1 MRMRLLI
8 PWLGLAGFLAVPL
21 PAWPQAAKHNAT
33 TLVVTGHPGQAAV
46 LQIGGKSYIDLE
58 SLARLTNASLSFAGN
73 QIKLTLPKSASA
85 ATPPA
90 ATTPASPAGNPGFS
104 KAFVRSGIETMSGIR
119 EWRSVIANIIQ
130 HSYPFDETWFTAY
143 SAAAAKNLNLASLAA
158 TTDSDRSAFQLLSNE
173 YNNMQSLTST
183 VLQNRNVMHYMPP
196 GYLEDNPLNQK
207 IVNCAQSLQAMA
219 ASNQFVDDG
228 SCH

>member
-1 MRMRLLI
+1 MRVRLLI
-8 PWLGLAGFLAVPL
+8 SWLGLAGILAVPL
-21 PAWPQAAKHNAT
+21 PVWPQAAKHSAS
-33 TLVVTGHPGQAAV
+33 TLVVTGHSGQAAV
-46 LQIGGKSYIDLE
+46 LQVDGKSYIDLE

-73 QIKLTLPKSASA
+73 QIKLTLPKPASA

-90 ATTPASPAGNPGFS
+90 ATASASPAAHPGFS
-104 KAFVRSGIETMSGIR
+104 RAFVRAGIETMSDIR
-119 EWRSVIANIIQ
+119 EWRSVIAKIIQ

-158 TTDSDRSAFQLLSNE
+158 TTDSDRGAFPLLSNE
-173 YNNMQSLTST
+173 YNNMQILTNT
-183 VLQNRNVMHYMPP
+183 VLDNKRTMYYMPP

-207 IVNCAQSLQAMA
+207 IVKCAQSLQSMA

-228 SCH
+228 SCR